1 MTGGRHGLGVTSE
14 ATWKPRSQ
22 QGRKAHGVFLNTRSS
37 VRPAHRGRQRRR
49 SSEGAPLGS
58 ASICSPGRSLGPAQP
73 RTRGHTRGRTTC
85 NPTGQNRTRLQQN
98 KRRGANP
105 RLKPT
110 RRTHPAGRSHL
121 GLAGRWLRWS
131 RVGGRAEHDCIE
143 LAVEL
148 GEPRVF
154 VLDLLCF
161 APHPQGFFPQLL
173 GFAPQLLDLVLEL
186 LRSQPRGVDL
196 PLDVGIASP
205 VERLQKQAP
214 SRQR

>member
-143 LAVEL
+143 LAVGL
-148 GEPRVF
+148 PPKFRTACTKPLKEPRS
-154 VLDLLCF
+154 LRRT
-161 APHPQGFFPQLL
+161 HR
-173 GFAPQLLDLVLEL
+173 
-186 LRSQPRGVDL
+186 RSQTRRP
-196 PLDVGIASP
+196 
-205 VERLQKQAP
+205 ERR
-214 SRQR
+214 SRQRGASDNWEAPRLDATQPRRSRPC

>member
-154 VLDLLCF
+154 VLDLL
-161 APHPQGFFPQLL
+161 

-186 LRSQPRGVDL
+186 LRSQLGGVDL
-196 PLDVGIASP
+196 PLDVGIVSP
-205 VERLQKQAP
+205 VERLQQQAP